1 MDESRRED
9 INDIE
14 GLVEKMYVE
23 IQEKEKDWDDKRKSY
38 EKTIDNLKKEKEEEV
53 EEMQQEIDYLNQ

>member
-14 GLVEKMYVE
+14 GLVEKMYVGM
-23 IQEKEKDWDDKRKSY
+23 QEKEKDWDDKRKSS
-38 EKTIDNLKKEKEEEV
+38 EKTIDNLKKEKEEEL
-53 EEMQQEIDYLNQ
+53 EEMQQEIDYLN